1 MRALLEMW
9 THLVIRWVVGHNA
22 LILSQEGLS
31 MSGRTPVSSDRG
43 ASEDR
48 ESESSAGDAT
58 AALGPVPPP
67 PAPSAAS
74 GATTDRMTAIDV
86 EKPDAD
92 GDDGTTRV
100 TATFR
105 PDGRVLTAARR
116 AVHGVGKLAVEGFV
130 V

>member
-1 MRALLEMW
+1 
-9 THLVIRWVVGHNA
+9 
-22 LILSQEGLS
+22 

-58 AALGPVPPP
+58 AALGPVPLP

-105 PDGRVLTAARR
+105 PDGRVLMIARR
-116 AVHGVGKLAVEGFV
+116 AVRGVGKLAVEGSV
-130 V
+130 A

>member
-1 MRALLEMW
+1 
-9 THLVIRWVVGHNA
+9 
-22 LILSQEGLS
+22 

-105 PDGRVLTAARR
+105 PDGRVLTATRR
-116 AVHGVGKLAVEGFV
+116 AVCGVGKLAVEGFV

>member
-1 MRALLEMW
+1 
-9 THLVIRWVVGHNA
+9 
-22 LILSQEGLS
+22 

-58 AALGPVPPP
+58 TALGPVPPP